1 MVDTKNNVMFTPK
14 EVPSSTIMINHSP
27 TPKLKNV
34 RTNSDRQFFHKNS
47 GSQIQAK
54 N

>member
-14 EVPSSTIMINHSP
+14 DVPSIMINHSP

-47 GSQIQAK
+47 GSQI
-54 N
+54 